1 MKYPIPHD
9 LRRHQVA
16 IDLVGAG
23 GTGSRLLTALAE
35 LHIALNSTG
44 HPGLRV
50 FAWDPDRVSEANVG
64 RTAFAPSDLGQLKSA
79 VMISRINMVFGL
91 DWRAFGEAYRYPSPW
106 TVERAGEPPG
116 LVITCVDTLGARAN
130 LHRQMLVG
138 ELPPPRLW
146 LDCGNGEESGQV
158 ILGEPEWMGNPDA
171 YRRRPRLPTVVDV
184 FPGMLE
190 SAETEEPDAPSCT
203 LAMALG
209 MQGLSVNRLMA
220 DYAQNLLWRLFRDG
234 GLDVHGYYV
243 NAKTGRTNPIPV
255 GGAPKPVAP
264 AVALPEAPERQTRR
278 LRAAGR
284 RVGRFACR

>member
-1 MKYPIPHD
+1 MKYSIPHD
-9 LRRHQVA
+9 FRRHQIA
-16 IDLVGAG
+16 IDLVGVG

-35 LHIALNSTG
+35 LHLALTATG
-44 HPGLRV
+44 HPGVRV

-64 RTAFAPSDLGQLKSA
+64 RTAFAPSDVGRLKSSTM
-79 VMISRINMVFGL
+79 VTRINMVFGL

-116 LVITCVDTLGARAN
+116 LVITCVDTLRARAD
-130 LHRQMLVG
+130 LYRQMLVG
-138 ELPPPRLW
+138 QLPPPRLW
-146 LDCGNGEESGQV
+146 LDCGNSEETGQV
-158 ILGEPEWMGNPDA
+158 ILGEPEWMGDPSA
-171 YRRRPRLPTVVDV
+171 YRRRSRLPNVVDV

-209 MQGLSVNRLMA
+209 MQGLSANRLMA

-243 NAKTGRTNPIPV
+243 NAQTGRTNPIAI
-255 GGAPKPVAP
+255 GRAPKPILQS
-264 AVALPEAPERQTRR
+264 VALPETVTRRRR
-278 LRAAGR
+278 LRAASR
-284 RVGRFACR
+284 DRVRVLR